1 MEQALET
8 IQNLLDQNLIDKTDL
23 ENIEALLESG
33 QITPEEVSTA
43 YAPFVEGTK
52 RHI

>member
-8 IQNLLDQNLIDKTDL
+8 IQSLLDQNLIDKTDL
-23 ENIEALLESG
+23 ENIQALLETE
-33 QITPEEVSTA
+33 QITPEEISTA
-43 YAPFVEGTK
+43 YAPFIEGTR